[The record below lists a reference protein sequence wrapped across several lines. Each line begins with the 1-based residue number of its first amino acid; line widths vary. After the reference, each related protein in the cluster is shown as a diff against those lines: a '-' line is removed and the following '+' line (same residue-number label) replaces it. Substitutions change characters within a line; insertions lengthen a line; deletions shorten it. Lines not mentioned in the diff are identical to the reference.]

1 MQPHTTAHMFALV
14 DGNNF
19 YVSCERVFRPS
30 LNGTPVVVLSNN
42 DGCAIA
48 RSNEAKALGIKMG
61 APWFKIKHL
70 AESHGLVALSA
81 NFALYGDMSDRM
93 MSIAAGLGPTQE
105 IYSIDESF
113 IGLDGVRGNLARRAR
128 IIRSRILQ
136 WTGLPCGIG
145 IGSTKTL
152 AKLANHIAKT
162 AERKPGSYPEE
173 YAQVCDLSSISP
185 EERDYLL
192 DLTEVDDVWGV
203 GRRYAAQLKEYG
215 VHSALDLARMDLS
228 LVRSRWS
235 VVLERTARELRGVS
249 CVQLDE
255 VAPDKKEIACT
266 RSFGHPV
273 TELYDLQQAVSEFAS
288 RACEKLRRQQSH
300 ANKVL
305 CFIRTSP
312 FRKEKQYSRS
322 VCLGLSVPCSDT
334 HTIVQSAV
342 RGLNEIY
349 KSGYNYA
356 KAGVML
362 LDLAPAA
369 RMQLRLDIDALDPID
384 AIDPIEFSIDAVD
397 TPSALDTQLHTQLH
411 TASHTGPIA
420 SDPTRL
426 MQAMDLVNLRYGRGA
441 LLLASA
447 GLGGADRIWSM
458 KQERRTPQYT
468 TRWKDI
474 PTARA

>member
-1 MQPHTTAHMFALV
+1 MFALV

-30 LNGTPVVVLSNN
+30 LQHTPVVVLSNN

-48 RSNEAKALGIKMG
+48 RSNEAKALDIKMG
-61 APWFKIKHL
+61 APWFQIQHMT
-70 AESHGLVALSA
+70 ESHGLVALSA

-162 AERKPGSYPEE
+162 TERKPGSYPQE
-173 YAQVCDLSSISP
+173 YSQVCDLSSISL
-185 EERDYLL
+185 EERQYLL
-192 DLTEVDDVWGV
+192 GLTEIGEVWGV

-215 VHSALDLARMDLS
+215 LHTALDLSRMDPAV
-228 LVRSRWS
+228 VRSRWS
-235 VVLERTARELRGVS
+235 VVLERTVRELQGTA
-249 CVQLDE
+249 CIQIEDI
-255 VAPDKKEIACT
+255 APDKKEIACT

-273 TELYDLQQAVSEFAS
+273 TQRSDLQQAISEFTS
-288 RACEKLRRQQSH
+288 RACEKLRRQNSH
-300 ANKVL
+300 ANQVL

-322 VCLGLSVPCSDT
+322 ICIRLPRPCADT
-334 HTIVQSAV
+334 KIITQSAIQ
-342 RGLNEIY
+342 GLNLIY
-349 KSGYNYA
+349 KSGYKYA

-362 LDLAPAA
+362 IDLQPANTT
-369 RMQLRLDIDALDPID
+369 QLSLDIGLTDDPCAED
-384 AIDPIEFSIDAVD
+384 RTPESRVD
-397 TPSALDTQLHTQLH
+397 QS
-411 TASHTGPIA
+411 
-420 SDPTRL
+420 RL
-426 MQAMDLVNLRYGRGA
+426 MQTMDAVNLRYGKST

-447 GLGGADRIWSM
+447 GLGGINRSWSM

-468 TRWKDI
+468 TRWQDI
-474 PTARA
+474 PIARA